1 MGQQPDRAGRAETQ
15 ILFHPIQNHFFHGA
29 GVVTDVI
36 GAAKADDI
44 TPLQRPQRVKLE
56 QFRNLVEIEVQV
68 VNLVAEA
75 ISLGREAVM
84 LHMADVDGTLEF
96 CISRHR

>member
-15 ILFHPIQNHFFHGA
+15 ILFHAIQNHFFHGD

-44 TPLQRPQRVKLE
+44 TLLQRPQGVKLE
-56 QFRNLVEIEVQV
+56 QFRNLVQVDIQV

>member
-1 MGQQPDRAGRAETQ
+1 MNPPKQLQQDSQYNSMDLDGD
-15 ILFHPIQNHFFHGA
+15 

-36 GAAKADDI
+36 GAAEADDI
-44 TPLQRPQRVKLE
+44 TLLQRPQGVKLE
-56 QFRNLVEIEVQV
+56 QFRNLVEVDVQV
-68 VNLVAEA
+68 VNLVAES
-75 ISLGREAVM
+75 ISLGCEAIM